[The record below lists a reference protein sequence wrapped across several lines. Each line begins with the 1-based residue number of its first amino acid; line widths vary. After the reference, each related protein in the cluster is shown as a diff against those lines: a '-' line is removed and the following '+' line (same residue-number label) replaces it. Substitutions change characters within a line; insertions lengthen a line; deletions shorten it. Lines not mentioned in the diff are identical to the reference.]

1 MDHNNHHFKKC
12 IYIYTYI
19 YICYYSVTQSS
30 TRKSGLITAFA
41 VRSALNWDSGQC
53 SSLNQRIQGILFL
66 RPQSLSGSL
75 EVPRFPRQRN
85 SKIQGT
91 VKPVRR
97 NVQHSPA
104 MTAHSSEAMLGR
116 LMECQKSKAFHQR
129 VSWRDL
135 SLAFDITL
143 SGLSWMSALVDQID
157 INWSSS
163 RISKTGW
170 FPTFEARANAAVF
183 TNGSRELGVGL
194 NP

>member
-1 MDHNNHHFKKC
+1 VNHNNHHLKQC
-12 IYIYTYI
+12 I

-41 VRSALNWDSGQC
+41 VRTALNWDSGQC

-66 RPQSLSGSL
+66 RPQSCAFRIFQGGPKIPKAAHTIPRYSKGRWSL
-75 EVPRFPRQRN
+75 CVATYSIHLPW
-85 SKIQGT
+85 
-91 VKPVRR
+91 
-97 NVQHSPA
+97 QH
-104 MTAHSSEAMLGR
+104 TAFAMLGR

-135 SLAFDITL
+135 SLAFEITL